1 MLFMAKPPL
10 AAAALAVA
18 LVAVIT
24 ACASAYTSLSIER
37 GGTIRQTSSGK
48 ITFQAGLVSVACNLT
63 LAGELSTGPFREE
76 LPIPAGRVARLEWN
90 ECTGG
95 EIIEILGLPWQIRIE
110 RLLEAA
116 SEARIAG
123 IRPEALTGGLV
134 TLRESGGGRAV
145 GWELLI
151 GGLKC
156 LFGGRGEAPSALL
169 PLTRTG
175 TREGRYLYSL
185 GALTLLEEVRF
196 LKSAGSELCPPS
208 GVIRGRLNPAEPA
221 QTAIFQ

>member
-1 MLFMAKPPL
+1 MLFTAKPPL
-10 AAAALAVA
+10 AAALALA
-18 LVAVIT
+18 LIAVMA

-37 GGTIRQTSSGK
+37 GGSIRQASSGK
-48 ITFQAGLVSVACNLT
+48 ITFQAGLVSVSCNLT
-63 LAGELSTGPFREE
+63 LRGELSTGPFREE
-76 LPIPAGRVARLEWN
+76 LPIPAGRVTSVEWN

-95 EIIEILGLPWQIRIE
+95 EIIEILGLPWQSRIE

-116 SEARIAG
+116 NEPRIAG

-134 TLRESGGGRAV
+134 TLRESGARAV

-169 PLTRTG
+169 PLTRTS
-175 TREGRYLYSL
+175 TREGRYFYSL
-185 GALTLLEEVRF
+185 GTLTLLEEVRF

-208 GVIRGRLNPAEPA
+208 GVIRGRLNAAEPA